1 MLVAEMAARERKP
14 LKELLKRLYKEVGTV
29 LNHRIDIRIDESNR
43 KAVEERLSQ
52 PLTELD
58 GLRVKGKKATADGT
72 KYMLEDDS
80 WVLMRASGT
89 EPVVRLYVESSSE
102 EKIQDLVAAGKKFI
116 LGQ

>member
-1 MLVAEMAARERKP
+1 MVAKERKSI
-14 LKELLKRLYKEVGTV
+14 KDLLKRLYKEVGV
-29 LNHRIDIRIDESNR
+29 ILNHRVDIHLTEANR
-43 KAVEERLSQ
+43 KAVGDRLSQ

-58 GLRVKGKKATADGT
+58 GLRVKGKKTTADGT

-102 EKIQDLVAAGKKFI
+102 EKIKVLIDAGRKFI